1 MACIKSSKKLFN
13 VILNRRKPDDRD
25 SFCNKRIDM
34 AGQLLGQLFKQY
46 YKKMMNDKIEIKSM
60 YIYEC
65 ISTYEVFLRQVCD
78 LFGKFEK

>member
-1 MACIKSSKKLFN
+1 
-13 VILNRRKPDDRD
+13 
-25 SFCNKRIDM
+25 
-34 AGQLLGQLFKQY
+34 
-46 YKKMMNDKIEIKSM
+46 MMNDKIEIKNM